1 MPNRNI
7 YAFILSLVKIITDLA
22 GWVWLDDKQLEP
34 YGLKQFEIRSSEVA
48 DKAYTP
54 IGEDWY
60 INLNEKLIV
69 APCEDEQTR
78 CVFKII
84 MSRNKKRH

>member
-1 MPNRNI
+1 MPNGNLI
-7 YAFILSLVKIITDLA
+7 AFILSLVKIVTDLA

-48 DKAYTP
+48 KKAYTP

-60 INLNEKLIV
+60 INLDEKLIV
-69 APCEDEQTR
+69 TPCEDEQTR
-78 CVFKII
+78 CVFKIV
-84 MSRNKKRH
+84 KK